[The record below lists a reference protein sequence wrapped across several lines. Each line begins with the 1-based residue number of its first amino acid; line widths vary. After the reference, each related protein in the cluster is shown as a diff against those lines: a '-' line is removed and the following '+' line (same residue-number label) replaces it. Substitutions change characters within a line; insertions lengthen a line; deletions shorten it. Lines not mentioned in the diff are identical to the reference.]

1 MTVKPD
7 KAKTYVRSTHSFSI
21 LPRSILIRDYY
32 NPDRVAKMALI
43 KTSRSKASIPTG
55 AMKNN
60 WNRNLSRAMITIIT
74 TMIMIM

>member
-32 NPDRVAKMALI
+32 NPDRVAKMALL
-43 KTSRSKASIPTG
+43 KTSRSKESIPTG

-60 WNRNLSRAMITIIT
+60 WNRNLSRAMITIIA